1 MDVLPTPEA
10 EEAEGLKILN
20 IRCNCRRIFVF
31 LKSPLFEKVFADNF
45 IYCSYE
51 TYMKMLENLSWVSIP
66 LKRHRNTSG
75 CATAVG
81 YSDVGKL

>member
-51 TYMKMLENLSWVSIP
+51 TYMKMLEKSFLGVHTAQTAPKHVWM
-66 LKRHRNTSG
+66 RHCGRIF
-75 CATAVG
+75 
-81 YSDVGKL
+81 